1 MDKAEPNLS
10 ESNKAKI
17 AVYGGNGFVGT
28 HVAEQLASRNICT
41 VCLSR
46 SGHKPVHLKDADWS
60 ESVRWCKGDASQPDT
75 ELLSS
80 VTTLISLVGSPP
92 LPTFSQE
99 AYEHQMFIN
108 GTTNVNAINAAAE
121 TGVKRLV
128 VLGAKVP
135 FPFNSDRFAY
145 AKGKKM
151 ALEAATAFAD
161 LSEDHSAVVLQ
172 PGVIFGTRYLKSGKP
187 LALGTFLNPISKI
200 MPWQLISVER
210 VASRIVDAALS
221 EEPYQGKLTILPHKE
236 I

>member
-1 MDKAEPNLS
+1 MDKAEAELS

-28 HVAEQLASRNICT
+28 HVAEQLANRGICT

-46 SGHKPVHLKDADWS
+46 TGHKPVHLKDTDWS
-60 ESVRWCKGDASQPDT
+60 ESVRWCKGDASQPDAA
-75 ELLSS
+75 LLSS

-92 LPTFSQE
+92 LPTLSQE
-99 AYEHQMFIN
+99 AYEQQLFMN
-108 GTTNVNAINAAAE
+108 GRTNVSAINAAAE
-121 TGVKRLV
+121 AGVKRVV

-135 FPFNSDRFAY
+135 FPLNSDRFAY
-145 AKGKKM
+145 AKGKRM

-161 LSEDHSAVVLQ
+161 LSEDHSAIVLQ

-187 LALGTFLNPISKI
+187 LALGTFLKPISKI
-200 MPWQLISVER
+200 MPWQFISVEQ
-210 VASRIVDAALS
+210 VAARIVHAALS
-221 EEPYQGKLTILPHKE
+221 EEPYLGKLTILPHSE